1 MADDSELDYLKTF
14 LRAVCSTNQWTAKTV
29 ASVVTA
35 TKSVTMTAQGGTLN
49 QWADMSL
56 VVESGDN
63 TNTEYRIVS
72 NTNATPTTLVVKE
85 AIPAD
90 LATDVVGCW
99 DGSRID
105 TIETTRNIHM
115 INDTQSILVYA
126 GESLSADRIMIKRQ
140 YNLQFKDASE
150 GALNANIYA
159 LCEGM
164 DKLNAR
170 ETITAYTKPAS
181 LIGISFLSGGKDYH
195 QMTAGEW
202 YTNIKIIAK
211 WLTS

>member
-1 MADDSELDYLKTF
+1 MADDSELDYIKTF
-14 LRAVCSTNQWTAKTV
+14 LRAVNSTNQWTAKTV
-29 ASVVTA
+29 ASVNTVTKA
-35 TKSVTMTAQGGTLN
+35 VTMTAQGGTLN
-49 QWADMSL
+49 QWAEMSL

-72 NTNATPTTLVVKE
+72 NTNATPTTLIIRE

-99 DGSRID
+99 DGSRIA
-105 TIETTRNIHM
+105 TIETTTNIHL
-115 INDTQSILVYA
+115 IEDTQSILVYA

-140 YNLQFKDASE
+140 YALQYKDATE
-150 GALNANIYA
+150 GALNSSIYA
-159 LCEGM
+159 LCEGI

-170 ETITAYTKPAS
+170 ETITAYTKPNS
-181 LIGISFLSGGKDYH
+181 LVGMSFLSGGKDYH
-195 QMTAGEW
+195 QMTAGQW
-202 YTNIKIIAK
+202 FANVKIIVK